1 MVINTQNINKMENE
15 FKKPARHHDT
25 SNRFII
31 GVLLIIAGLILIV
44 KKSTVLPEPLDY
56 FIDDIIFS
64 WQMLLIVIGVI
75 TLTGSDNKTPGIV
88 MISVGGFF
96 LIPELFTDFFRSF
109 NFFWPALFIV
119 VGVVLLM
126 NSKRLVKKLDYSTV
140 NKADYIDYVNIFS
153 GAERQ
158 LITDNFQGG
167 KVTSIFGG
175 GEVDLTRSSLAPG
188 DNVIEITC
196 IFGGTTIIVPESW
209 NVVIEVTPILGG
221 FSDSRK
227 MRGDVIRDN
236 TRSLTIKGTVI
247 FGGGEIK
254 SYR

>member
-1 MVINTQNINKMENE
+1 M
-15 FKKPARHHDT
+15 KKPARNPET

-44 KKSTVLPEPLDY
+44 KKSTVLPEPLDD
-56 FIDDIIFS
+56 FIDNIIFS
-64 WQMLLIVIGVI
+64 WQMLLIVIGIIV
-75 TLTGSDNKTPGIV
+75 LNGSDNKTPGIV

-119 VGVVLLM
+119 LGVVLLV
-126 NSKRLVKKLDYSTV
+126 NSKRLVKKLDFSTV

-158 LITDNFQGG
+158 LITENFQGG
-167 KVTSIFGG
+167 KITSIFGG
-175 GEVDLTRSSLAPG
+175 GEVDLTRSSMAPG

-236 TRSLTIKGTVI
+236 TRSLTIRGTVI

-254 SYR
+254 SYK

>member
-1 MVINTQNINKMENE
+1 MENE
-15 FKKPARHHDT
+15 LKKRGRNPET
-25 SNRFII
+25 SSRFLI
-31 GVLLIIAGLILIV
+31 GILLIVAGLILIV
-44 KKSTVLPEPLDY
+44 KKSSVLPEPLDY

-64 WQMLLIVIGVI
+64 WQMLLIAIGVI
-75 TLTGSDNKTPGIV
+75 TLVGSDNKTPGIV
-88 MISVGGFF
+88 LISVGGFF

-119 VGVVLLM
+119 VGIVLLM
-126 NSKRLVKKLDYSTV
+126 NSKTLVKKLDFSGA
-140 NKADYIDYVNIFS
+140 NRADYIDNVNIFS

-158 LITDNFQGG
+158 VVTDNFQGG
-167 KVTSIFGG
+167 KITSIFGG

-196 IFGGTTIIVPESW
+196 IFGGTTIIVPDNW
-209 NVVIEVTPILGG
+209 NVILDITPILGG

-227 MRGDVIRDN
+227 LRGDVIRDN
-236 TRSLTIKGTVI
+236 TRSLVIRGTVI

-254 SYR
+254 SYK

>member
-1 MVINTQNINKMENE
+1 MENE
-15 FKKPARHHDT
+15 TNKPAKNPAET

-31 GVLLIIAGLILIV
+31 GVLLIIAGFILILR
-44 KKSTVLPEPLDY
+44 KTTVLPEPLDH

-75 TLTGSDNKTPGIV
+75 TLAGSDNKTPGIV
-88 MISVGGFF
+88 LISVGGFF
-96 LIPELFTDFFRSF
+96 MIPELFTDFFRSF

-119 VGVVLLM
+119 IGVVLLI
-126 NSKRLVKKLDYSTV
+126 NSKRLVKTLNYTSGS
-140 NKADYIDYVNIFS
+140 KADMIDYVNIFS

-158 LITDNFQGG
+158 LITNNFLGG

-196 IFGGTTIIVPESW
+196 IFGGTTLIVPENW
-209 NVVIEVTPILGG
+209 NVILNVTPILGG
-221 FSDSRK
+221 FSDSR
-227 MRGDVIRDN
+227 RIGSDVIKDT
-236 TRSLTIKGTVI
+236 TRSLTIRGTVI
-247 FGGGEIK
+247 FGGGELK
-254 SYR
+254 SHK

>member
-1 MVINTQNINKMENE
+1 MENE
-15 FKKPARHHDT
+15 TNKPAKNPAET

-31 GVLLIIAGLILIV
+31 GILLIIAGFILILR
-44 KKSTVLPEPLDY
+44 KTTVLPEPLDH

-75 TLTGSDNKTPGIV
+75 TLAGSDNKTPGIV
-88 MISVGGFF
+88 LISVGGFF
-96 LIPELFTDFFRSF
+96 MIPELFTDFFRSF

-119 VGVVLLM
+119 IGVVLLI
-126 NSKRLVKKLDYSTV
+126 NSKRLVKTLNYTSGS
-140 NKADYIDYVNIFS
+140 KADMIDYVNIFS

-158 LITDNFQGG
+158 LITNNFLGG

-196 IFGGTTIIVPESW
+196 IFGGTTLIIPENW
-209 NVVIEVTPILGG
+209 NVILNVTPILGG
-221 FSDSRK
+221 FSDSR
-227 MRGDVIRDN
+227 RIGSDVIKDT
-236 TRSLTIKGTVI
+236 TRSLTIQGTVI
-247 FGGGEIK
+247 FGGGELK
-254 SYR
+254 SHK

>member
-1 MVINTQNINKMENE
+1 MENE
-15 FKKPARHHDT
+15 ANKPAKNPAET

-31 GVLLIIAGLILIV
+31 GILLIIAGFILILR
-44 KKSTVLPEPLDY
+44 KTTVLPEPLDH

-75 TLTGSDNKTPGIV
+75 TLAGSDNKTPGIV
-88 MISVGGFF
+88 LISVGGFF
-96 LIPELFTDFFRSF
+96 MIPELFTDFFRSF

-119 VGVVLLM
+119 IGVVLLI
-126 NSKRLVKKLDYSTV
+126 NSKRLGKTLNYTSGS
-140 NKADYIDYVNIFS
+140 KADMIDYVNIFS

-158 LITDNFQGG
+158 LITNNFLGG

-196 IFGGTTIIVPESW
+196 IFGGTTLIVPENW
-209 NVVIEVTPILGG
+209 NVILNVTPILGG
-221 FSDSRK
+221 FSDSR
-227 MRGDVIRDN
+227 RIGSDVIKDT
-236 TRSLTIKGTVI
+236 TRSLTIQGTVI
-247 FGGGEIK
+247 FGGGELK
-254 SYR
+254 SHK